1 MQDNEPISAFAYKT
15 AKQIEELIQ
24 DKIDSTIRQN
34 IDFQYRIF
42 KWYEKTKDDDF
53 AEFFG
58 INMRSDSNVPTASPH
73 TPQ

>member
-24 DKIDSTIRQN
+24 DKIDSTVRQN

-42 KWYEKTKDDDF
+42 KWYEKTKDEDF

-58 INMRSDSNVPTASPH
+58 IKVALDSTSPTTSPH